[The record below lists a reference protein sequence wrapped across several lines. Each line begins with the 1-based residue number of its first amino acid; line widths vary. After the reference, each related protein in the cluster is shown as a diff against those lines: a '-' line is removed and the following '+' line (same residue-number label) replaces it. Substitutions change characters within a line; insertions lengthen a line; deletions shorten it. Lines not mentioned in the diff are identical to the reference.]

1 MVLASSVL
9 LKRSTVSGSWIW
21 SQPTPQGRRDQ
32 KWDFCVCLEELIS
45 GIWMCQGHTA
55 MSESRNKGQKGSALA
70 VKTAL
75 YTRSVIPSS
84 FHLFPVSST
93 AAGTMVGHA
102 ENCVFW
108 AQNLCWND
116 KLPSCQ
122 PVKMSEED
130 TVQKT
135 PSMDHFPALK
145 SCPCYLV
152 VL

>member
-1 MVLASSVL
+1 
-9 LKRSTVSGSWIW
+9 
-21 SQPTPQGRRDQ
+21 
-32 KWDFCVCLEELIS
+32 
-45 GIWMCQGHTA
+45 

-102 ENCVFW
+102 ENSVFW
-108 AQNLCWND
+108 AQNSCWND

-122 PVKMSEED
+122 KKSEED

-135 PSMDHFPALK
+135 PSMDNFPALK
-145 SCPCYLV
+145 SCPCHLV